1 MENES
6 GVTRSINDELHS
18 SEFQGDQM
26 EGGSGVTRSISDELH
41 SKDIQRGQMQGE
53 SGATPSIIDALY
65 SWKSKEIKTKVKVVL
80 LEV

>member
-1 MENES
+1 MKGES
-6 GVTRSINDELHS
+6 GATRSNIDELRS
-18 SEFQGDQM
+18 SGVQGD
-26 EGGSGVTRSISDELH
+26 
-41 SKDIQRGQMQGE
+41 QMQGE